1 MPSLYLATPEE
12 VKVLLAA
19 INSNKAVGF
28 ENIPPNLIKQATY
41 TLAGLVSNSIN
52 NAILIVVLPRQVKC
66 LFVSPLGK
74 TGWDKIS
81 VLNYRPISILT
92 TFSKIYEQ
100 FIKEYIISSM
110 NKFPHRISLQPEH
123 IVLSR

>member
-1 MPSLYLATPEE
+1 MATPEE

-19 INSNKAVGF
+19 INSYKAVGF

-41 TLAGLVSNSIN
+41 SLAGLVSNSIN
-52 NAILIVVLPRQVKC
+52 NAILIVVLPRQVKY

-92 TFSKIYEQ
+92 TFYKIYEQ
-100 FIKEYIISSM
+100 FIKEYIISST

>member
-41 TLAGLVSNSIN
+41 SLAGLVSNSIN

-66 LFVSPLGK
+66 VFVSTLDK
-74 TGWDKIS
+74 SGWDKNS
-81 VLNYRPISILT
+81 VFNDRPISIFT

-100 FIKEYIISSM
+100 LIKEYIISSM
-110 NKFPHRISLQPEH
+110 NKFSHRISLQPEH
-123 IVLSR
+123 DLI

>member
-1 MPSLYLATPEE
+1 M
-12 VKVLLAA
+12 LLAA

-41 TLAGLVSNSIN
+41 SLVGLVSNSIN
-52 NAILIVVLPRQVKC
+52 NAILIVVLPRQFKC
-66 LFVSPLGK
+66 LFVSPLDK

-110 NKFPHRISLQPEH
+110 NKFPHRISLQPEY
-123 IVLSR
+123 IVLSM